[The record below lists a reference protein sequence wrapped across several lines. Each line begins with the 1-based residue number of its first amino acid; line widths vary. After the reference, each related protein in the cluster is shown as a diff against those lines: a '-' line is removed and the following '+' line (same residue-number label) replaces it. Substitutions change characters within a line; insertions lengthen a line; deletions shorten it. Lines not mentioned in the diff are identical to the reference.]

1 MSYSSQKIMEIQGF
15 SLFPSRKF
23 GVFFAT
29 LMILNDKMLVL
40 GKKGNGFLLVA
51 LSVWTLHKFAMG
63 TWQRVIFGR

>member
-1 MSYSSQKIMEIQGF
+1 MSYSSQKIMEIQHF
-15 SLFPSRKF
+15 SLFPSQKF

-51 LSVWTLHKFAMG
+51 LNVWTLYKFAMR
-63 TWQRVIFGR
+63 TWKRVIFGR